1 MVTGHCNKH
10 IYFMFR
16 SHISV
21 DVLGSRSRPGKQLVA
36 WDRSGGMDAPQALSS
51 HPRVPIST
59 VELGMVPLVQQIK
72 SFVQHGGCFPR
83 EMRHLMRLLSTKRV
97 PEENVSEKMFM
108 LFNFLSCS
116 GQAPAHCA
124 VVSTSLCAGELLNF
138 LSGPRRPSSFSGG
151 SDPTPRCKTV

>member
-1 MVTGHCNKH
+1 
-10 IYFMFR
+10 
-16 SHISV
+16 
-21 DVLGSRSRPGKQLVA
+21 
-36 WDRSGGMDAPQALSS
+36 
-51 HPRVPIST
+51 
-59 VELGMVPLVQQIK
+59 MVPLVQQIK

-138 LSGPRRPSSFSGG
+138 RPARDAPALFLEGATRHRGARLCDS
-151 SDPTPRCKTV
+151 PV